1 MIAVAIWLRGSIW
14 HRGVANRYPG
24 MPSEAGGSKR
34 SLPWREVEHQGNGSL
49 VDSDMMAAPAFQVAM
64 GGPRLKS
71 EGIDP
76 TWFGFTPLQTVRKE
90 IVGGGGNHTRRR
102 RRILEPR
109 VLADVIEKAQADLVQ
124 VIMAREE

>member
-1 MIAVAIWLRGSIW
+1 MIAVAIWLRGNIW
-14 HRGVANRYPG
+14 HRGVAKRYPG

-34 SLPWREVEHQGNGSL
+34 SLPSLHDGPWRDVERPGNGSL
-49 VDSDMMAAPAFQVAM
+49 VDSNMMAAPAFQVAM

-90 IVGGGGNHTRRR
+90 VVGDGGNHTRRR

-109 VLADVIEKAQADLVQ
+109 VYGRKSGRTFVA
-124 VIMAREE
+124 